1 MAKTASPRK
10 SSGKTT
16 SGSTQQ
22 SPLVSSEER
31 QRMIAEA
38 AYFRAMQR
46 GFTNGDPLDDWLV
59 AEREISHLLPSPQQ
73 QKQERAAYEKLREG
87 VGKLLAETRDTLT
100 PDTIRQAL
108 DRAAAQ
114 LKQLG
119 GYTTDTIDKVR
130 ASVEKDMAA
139 AAEKIGPRWQA
150 FSEKTADLF
159 QVWRDR
165 SQQFLSNASGVLGDW
180 LRDAGDRMKQHTYHT
195 GEMIASGTLE
205 CTQCGERI
213 VLATSAHLPPCP
225 KCRNMEFRRI

>member
-1 MAKTASPRK
+1 MAKTGSPRK
-10 SSGKTT
+10 RPGKTT
-16 SGSTQQ
+16 SESTQQ
-22 SPLVSSEER
+22 PPLVSSEER

-46 GFTNGDPLDDWLV
+46 GFASGDPLDDWLV

-100 PDTIRQAL
+100 PETIRQAL

-130 ASVEKDMAA
+130 TTVEKDMAA
-139 AAEKIGPRWQA
+139 AAEKIGPRWQT

-165 SQQFLSNASGVLGDW
+165 SQQFLSDASQVVGDW
-180 LRDAGDRMKQHTYHT
+180 LREAGDRMKQHTYRT
-195 GEMIASGTLE
+195 GEMTAGGTLE
-205 CTQCGERI
+205 CTKCGERI

>member
-1 MAKTASPRK
+1 MAKAGSSRK
-10 SSGKTT
+10 NPGKSA
-16 SGSTQQ
+16 SGSIQQ
-22 SPLVSSEER
+22 SPLISSQER
-31 QRMIAEA
+31 ERMIAEA

-87 VGKLLAETRDTLT
+87 VRKVLAESRDTLS

-108 DRAAAQ
+108 DRGVAQ

-119 GYTTDTIDKVR
+119 GYTTETIDKVR
-130 ASVEKDMAA
+130 TSVEKDMAA

-150 FSEKTADLF
+150 FSDKTADLF

-165 SQQFLSNASGVLGDW
+165 SQQFLSEASRVLGDW
-180 LRDAGDRMKQHTYHT
+180 LRETGDRMKRHTYRT
-195 GEMIASGTLE
+195 GEMTAGGTLE

-225 KCRNMEFRRI
+225 KCHNMEFRRI